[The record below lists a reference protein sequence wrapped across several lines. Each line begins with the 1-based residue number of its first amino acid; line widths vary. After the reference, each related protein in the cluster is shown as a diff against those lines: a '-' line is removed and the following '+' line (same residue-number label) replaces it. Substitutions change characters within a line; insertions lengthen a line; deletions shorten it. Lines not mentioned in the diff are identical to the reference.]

1 VKLRKE
7 EDMIFF
13 VKFAHWTNTQ
23 IYPNEI
29 NEQKKIF
36 MSSLALLTITPVL
49 RASCTEI
56 RKNNEDLVNS
66 GNAGEGGSLNVCLL
80 HFGSVAFSWLR
91 GGAVCSV
98 HSTELNWTWHRIAHS
113 ATGYS
118 DKKRHNWRTHI
129 SLYSFQMH
137 CALRT
142 VYWNYIQVRGEFT
155 RNAERWCTTIYSLQS
170 IRIFRMDL
178 PIDT

>member
-1 VKLRKE
+1 MLGR
-7 EDMIFF
+7 
-13 VKFAHWTNTQ
+13 
-23 IYPNEI
+23 
-29 NEQKKIF
+29 
-36 MSSLALLTITPVL
+36 
-49 RASCTEI
+49 
-56 RKNNEDLVNS
+56 
-66 GNAGEGGSLNVCLL
+66 GGVLNVCLL

-142 VYWNYIQVRGEFT
+142 VYWNYIQVRGEVT
-155 RNAERWCTTIYSLQS
+155 RNAERWCTTIYSLQCDNWAVWQLFANHLYHPDGPVYWYIRGRSSVTIVCKSSVSSGWTSLS
-170 IRIFRMDL
+170 IHKRSVRCDSCLQIICIIRMDR

>member
-1 VKLRKE
+1 MWNLERRRIWFFFCKIRSSRQTPRNIQMKSMSRKKL
-7 EDMIFF
+7 FL
-13 VKFAHWTNTQ
+13 
-23 IYPNEI
+23 
-29 NEQKKIF
+29 
-36 MSSLALLTITPVL
+36 SSLALLTITPVL

-56 RKNNEDLVNS
+56 AQKNNEDLVNS
-66 GNAGEGGSLNVCLL
+66 GNAGGRGGAHNVCLL

-142 VYWNYIQVRGEFT
+142 VYWNPSK
-155 RNAERWCTTIYSLQS
+155 RWSHKECWKVMHDNL
-170 IRIFRMDL
+170 
-178 PIDT
+178 

>member
-1 VKLRKE
+1 MNRKKL
-7 EDMIFF
+7 FL
-13 VKFAHWTNTQ
+13 
-23 IYPNEI
+23 
-29 NEQKKIF
+29 
-36 MSSLALLTITPVL
+36 SSLALLTITPVL

-56 RKNNEDLVNS
+56 AQKNNEDLVNS

-142 VYWNYIQVRGEFT
+142 VYWNYIQVRGEVT
-155 RNAERWCTTIYSLQS
+155 RNAERWCTTIYSLQI
-170 IRIFRMDL
+170 IRNFRIDL
-178 PIDT
+178 PIGRRSEQCDNCLQIIRIIRMDQLIDT